1 MSIEPLFKTEVRI
14 ENKKMLYILTSQGI
28 AITELR
34 MIQLINDIDTMFNTF
49 HHKDVS
55 NIHLVFVVKEINIPS
70 NFTLLDEFAQ
80 VFIKHR
86 EIILDKLQFTV
97 LQNENNLFRM
107 FFALFKKYYNPLK
120 PLYLCKNEDE
130 VQDCLHDQA
139 KRGQFHEIMNQLKD
153 DK

>member
-14 ENKKMLYILTSQGI
+14 ENKKMLYILTSQGN

-34 MIQLINDIDTMFNTF
+34 MIQLINDIDAMLNTF
-49 HHKDVS
+49 YHKDVS

-139 KRGQFHEIMNQLKD
+139 KRHEFNEIMNQLKD